1 MEGSG
6 LAVIEPNPVA
16 GPVPA
21 PVPTT
26 NAWAARTAAG
36 TSPWKTNQAPAP
48 CSLADVMSEELA
60 KELQEENK
68 DTLQKLTVGSG
79 PDFLTTQTDDLDVS
93 DDLLLAQMLQR
104 EFDLEHDQMLR
115 MEERKVNGDSRVTI
129 SFENYRMVH
138 PAETEDSSG
147 SDVDLDTP
155 EDAWDHDKPATVPK
169 RGYTGKGQNMVT
181 KHDAKICGQ
190 KNSARMM
197 QFPPDFHS
205 GDSVGMVLPNHVYN
219 TLKVHSYKEDH
230 RSHRVHDKKEISTA
244 EQAIDPR
251 TRLLLYKL
259 VNAEILECINGSIS
273 TGKEACVFHAFGGK
287 MGDLLVPNECAIKV
301 FKTTLNEFRTRD
313 RYIKEDFRFKDRFS
327 KLNPRKIIKLWA
339 EKEMHNLNR
348 MRRAGIPCPE
358 VVLLR
363 KHILVMS
370 FIGQN
375 QQPAK
380 KLKDIQLSADQ
391 WQQAYAQCLDLMCR
405 MYRDCHL
412 IHADLSEYN
421 MLWHNGQIWFIDVS
435 QSVEPQ
441 HPHALEFLYRD
452 CRNVCQFFSS
462 KGVPNVPQVHQLFNK
477 VSEMNIQAGEDKDC
491 LEQIQTYEK
500 KEEYLS
506 QGMSRENF
514 AFDYFFERS
523 KLQQEK
529 QKAKQAE
536 NSEEDDDE
544 T

>member
-6 LAVIEPNPVA
+6 LAVLEPSPVA
-16 GPVPA
+16 GPVPVPA

-26 NAWAARTAAG
+26 NAWTARKAAS
-36 TSPWKTNQAPAP
+36 TSPWNTTGQAPTP
-48 CSLADVMSEELA
+48 CSLTDVMSEELA
-60 KELQEENK
+60 KELHEEEK
-68 DTLQKLTVGSG
+68 GTFQKLAVGSG
-79 PDFLTTQTDDLDVS
+79 SDFLTAQTDDLDVS

-138 PAETEDSSG
+138 PAETEDSSE
-147 SDVDLDTP
+147 SDEDL
-155 EDAWDHDKPATVPK
+155 EDAWDHDKPVTVPK
-169 RGYTGKGQNMVT
+169 RGYTGRGQNMVT

-219 TLKVHSYKEDH
+219 SLKVHSYKEDH

-244 EQAIDPR
+244 EQAIDPK

-287 MGDLLVPNECAIKV
+287 MGDLLVPSECAIKV

-380 KLKDIQLSADQ
+380 KLKDIKLSADQ

-421 MLWHNGQIWFIDVS
+421 MLWHNSQIWFIDVS

-462 KGVPNVPQVHQLFNK
+462 KGVPNVPQPHELFNK
-477 VSEMNIQAGEDKDC
+477 VSEMDIQAGEDKDC

-523 KLQQEK
+523 KLKQER
-529 QKAKQAE
+529 QKAKEAA
-536 NSEEDDDE
+536 NSEDEEDE